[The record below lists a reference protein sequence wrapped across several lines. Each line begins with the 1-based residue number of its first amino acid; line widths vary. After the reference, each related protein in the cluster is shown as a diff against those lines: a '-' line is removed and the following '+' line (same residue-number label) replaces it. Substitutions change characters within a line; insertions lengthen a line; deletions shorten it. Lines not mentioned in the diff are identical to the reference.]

1 MNDELDVINELT
13 QQLKNDNCSIQDIKN
28 KISDLSKSRKS
39 PEFLKLQKSIKSYE
53 SKKIEAIAAEKV
65 ASYQDLLNLLETP
78 DETHA
83 NIHKEIF
90 KTVKKPL
97 YDGDKTL
104 LLDCTV
110 QLELMAKIDPPDSD
124 KLIKQKLALAMLQNK
139 FSGKKNVN
147 DQIKDLLIQFI
158 NSLQS
163 NKINASEKKLW
174 KRISDALAKL
184 ANQLP

>member
-1 MNDELDVINELT
+1 
-13 QQLKNDNCSIQDIKN
+13 
-28 KISDLSKSRKS
+28 
-39 PEFLKLQKSIKSYE
+39 
-53 SKKIEAIAAEKV
+53 
-65 ASYQDLLNLLETP
+65 
-78 DETHA
+78 
-83 NIHKEIF
+83 
-90 KTVKKPL
+90 
-97 YDGDKTL
+97 
-104 LLDCTV
+104 
-110 QLELMAKIDPPDSD
+110 MAKIDPPDSD

>member
-1 MNDELDVINELT
+1 MSVNLQTPIDYLKGVGPNRATLLKKELGIH
-13 QQLKNDNCSIQDIKN
+13 
-28 KISDLSKSRKS
+28 
-39 PEFLKLQKSIKSYE
+39 
-53 SKKIEAIAAEKV
+53 
-65 ASYQDLLNLLETP
+65 SYQDLLNLLETP

-90 KTVKKPL
+90 KTIKKPL

-139 FSGKKNVN
+139 FSGKKNAN

-184 ANQLP
+184 ATQLP